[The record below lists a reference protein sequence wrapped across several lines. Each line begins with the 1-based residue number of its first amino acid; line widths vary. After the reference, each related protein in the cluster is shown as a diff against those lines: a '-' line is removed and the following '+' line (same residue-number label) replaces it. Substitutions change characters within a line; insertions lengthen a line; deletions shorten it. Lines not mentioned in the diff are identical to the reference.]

1 MKRLLLFLLLIPFA
15 FAVQQ
20 WQIITGIAI
29 LTSGMILVALYL
41 AGSMGVRELEF
52 ITHEEF
58 YQLIMTAVMAA
69 AIIGA
74 ATFMNDVSLGL
85 LGDMTIQQKAT
96 QIIDST
102 LSDVTFMQ
110 DDAFYGPSKK
120 IAAEGAKSAYCN
132 FMSTGVNLAT
142 CGAYR
147 MLTTPLSTAYQLTGM
162 VLAELY
168 AMKMLLN
175 LSSTA
180 LVFFI
185 PFGIFLRAFKFSRG
199 AGGLLIGLGIAFYF
213 VLPLAIVAVNG
224 LFIENYKLDGKSLYE
239 VDKLE
244 TTVDMSDAKS
254 LYGFD
259 DLETTLDIPDAGPV
273 TVLNV
278 PKCDEWDT
286 GSGNLNR
293 AKTVFTNIQPF
304 LKQNLAV
311 LFIRGV
317 FLPVISLLIMVTSI
331 RVLTALGGAEIDVS
345 LLSKIA

>member
-1 MKRLLLFLLLIPFA
+1 MTLMKRLLLLLILVPLA

-20 WQIITGIAI
+20 WQVITGLAI

-69 AIIGA
+69 VIIGA
-74 ATFMNDVSLGL
+74 ASFMNDVSLGL
-85 LGDMTIQQKAT
+85 LGDMTIQAKST

-110 DDAFYGPSKK
+110 EDAFYGPAQK
-120 IAAEGAKSAYCN
+120 ISAEGAKSAYCN

-147 MLTTPLSTAYQLTGM
+147 MLGTPLSTAYQLTGM

-213 VLPLAIVAVNG
+213 VLPLAIVAIDG
-224 LFIENYKLDGKSLYE
+224 LFIENYKLDGKSLYG
-239 VDKLE
+239 VDTLE
-244 TTVDMSDAKS
+244 TTVDM
-254 LYGFD
+254 
-259 DLETTLDIPDAGPV
+259 PNVGPV
-273 TVLNV
+273 IVLNV
-278 PKCDEWDT
+278 PDCDEWDT
-286 GSGNLNR
+286 GSGNPDH
-293 AKTVFTNIQPF
+293 AKSTFSLMQPF

-317 FLPVISLLIMVTSI
+317 FLPVISLLIMVISI